1 MLGCSETLLVQ
12 SDGCKPIKETGI
24 FGTSHSLASYS
35 RELRLK
41 NFPASKDIDGG
52 GAEFEDFKVRTLFG
66 HFSEQRHWDHSANL
80 LFFFLVSSP
89 CLLCCLFP
97 SFSSFSD
104 FDFFFLLLS
113 STFFSLCPS
122 DLNVSIFWYF
132 LPVSV
137 LKFLGRWLAT
147 DPWRVWI
154 QMGQWSSS

>member
-66 HFSEQRHWDHSANL
+66 HFSEQRH
-80 LFFFLVSSP
+80 
-89 CLLCCLFP
+89 
-97 SFSSFSD
+97 
-104 FDFFFLLLS
+104 
-113 STFFSLCPS
+113 
-122 DLNVSIFWYF
+122 
-132 LPVSV
+132 
-137 LKFLGRWLAT
+137 
-147 DPWRVWI
+147 
-154 QMGQWSSS
+154 